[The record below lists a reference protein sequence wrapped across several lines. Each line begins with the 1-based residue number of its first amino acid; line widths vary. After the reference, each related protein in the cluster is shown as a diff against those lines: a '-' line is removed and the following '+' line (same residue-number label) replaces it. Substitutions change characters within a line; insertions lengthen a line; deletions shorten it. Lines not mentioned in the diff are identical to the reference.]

1 MLKVSLE
8 VCQLVEVAV
17 IRPLPGRDH
26 LSILND
32 NITII
37 IVIAIVISII
47 IVVIW
52 WYASPCPEQLQ
63 GQIERQAS
71 CKILNYRFWSW
82 L

>member
-26 LSILND
+26 LSSLND

-37 IVIAIVISII
+37 IVIAIVIVLNSII
-47 IVVIW
+47 IIVIT
-52 WYASPCPEQLQ
+52 
-63 GQIERQAS
+63 
-71 CKILNYRFWSW
+71 
-82 L
+82 